1 MYNNLY
7 CVIVWIERMRT
18 FLQQIAVGMKGLV
31 RQVLA
36 TAVIF
41 CCAFSAAD
49 SAAAS
54 GITSMRIGQGV
65 GSVRIVF
72 DADRKFDYKVFLL
85 NEPKRLVIDTFDV
98 KVSPEIEKYVDKNN
112 LVTKTRLGSVG
123 TDGIRIVFDLQKP
136 AIVKKAFM
144 LAPQSNF
151 GWRFVIDVSI
161 ASEREFSSKVGSKY
175 ALSNENSFAGS
186 YSSSSSKSSSKA
198 KTVNKKKIIVLD
210 PGHGGKD
217 PGAIGY
223 SGVYEKNITLAMA
236 KELKVILEKEGYK
249 VHLTRS
255 TDIFIPLRDRVKIA
269 RKYNADLFMSIHA
282 DSAVNRSAK
291 GLSVYTL
298 SETASDK
305 EAAALAE
312 RENKADVV
320 AGLNLLEHSKEVSD
334 ILINLAQRETMNRSS
349 EFASFMVQEMRK
361 SVKLRDNTHRFAG
374 FAVLKAPDVPS
385 VLLEMGYLSNRT
397 EERLLKQ
404 KDYRRKLAVSTSKAV
419 ENILTTCSMLPSS
432 EDGDCKCRYFSE

>member
-1 MYNNLY
+1 
-7 CVIVWIERMRT
+7 MRT

-85 NEPKRLVIDTFDV
+85 NEPKRLVIDAFDV

-419 ENILTTCSMLPSS
+419 E
-432 EDGDCKCRYFSE
+432 KYFDNMQHASVF

>member
-1 MYNNLY
+1 
-7 CVIVWIERMRT
+7 MRT

-49 SAAAS
+49 SVAAS

-123 TDGIRIVFDLQKP
+123 RAGIRIVFDLQKP

-419 ENILTTCSMLPSS
+419 E
-432 EDGDCKCRYFSE
+432 KYFDNMQHASVF

>member
-1 MYNNLY
+1 
-7 CVIVWIERMRT
+7 MRT

-49 SAAAS
+49 SVAAS

-98 KVSPEIEKYVDKNN
+98 KVSPGIEKYVDKNN

-419 ENILTTCSMLPSS
+419 E
-432 EDGDCKCRYFSE
+432 KYFDNMQHASVF

>member
-1 MYNNLY
+1 MFIYNNLY
-7 CVIVWIERMRT
+7 CVIVWIEWMRT

-54 GITSMRIGQGV
+54 GITSMRIGQGI

-419 ENILTTCSMLPSS
+419 E
-432 EDGDCKCRYFSE
+432 KYFDNMQHASVF

>member
-1 MYNNLY
+1 
-7 CVIVWIERMRT
+7 MRT

-41 CCAFSAAD
+41 CCVFSAAD

-419 ENILTTCSMLPSS
+419 E
-432 EDGDCKCRYFSE
+432 KYFDNMQHASVF

>member
-1 MYNNLY
+1 MFIYNNQNWE
-7 CVIVWIERMRT
+7 IVWIERMRT

-419 ENILTTCSMLPSS
+419 E
-432 EDGDCKCRYFSE
+432 KYFDNMQHASVF

>member
-1 MYNNLY
+1 
-7 CVIVWIERMRT
+7 MRT

-49 SAAAS
+49 SVAAS

-161 ASEREFSSKVGSKY
+161 ASEREFSSKVG
-175 ALSNENSFAGS
+175 
-186 YSSSSSKSSSKA
+186 
-198 KTVNKKKIIVLD
+198 
-210 PGHGGKD
+210 
-217 PGAIGY
+217 IGY
-223 SGVYEKNITLAMA
+223 SVTPRRPIG
-236 KELKVILEKEGYK
+236 GCRR
-249 VHLTRS
+249 VHLT
-255 TDIFIPLRDRVKIA
+255 
-269 RKYNADLFMSIHA
+269 
-282 DSAVNRSAK
+282 
-291 GLSVYTL
+291 
-298 SETASDK
+298 
-305 EAAALAE
+305 
-312 RENKADVV
+312 
-320 AGLNLLEHSKEVSD
+320 
-334 ILINLAQRETMNRSS
+334 
-349 EFASFMVQEMRK
+349 
-361 SVKLRDNTHRFAG
+361 
-374 FAVLKAPDVPS
+374 
-385 VLLEMGYLSNRT
+385 
-397 EERLLKQ
+397 
-404 KDYRRKLAVSTSKAV
+404 
-419 ENILTTCSMLPSS
+419 
-432 EDGDCKCRYFSE
+432 FSQFP

>member
-41 CCAFSAAD
+41 CCVFSAAD

-419 ENILTTCSMLPSS
+419 E
-432 EDGDCKCRYFSE
+432 KYFDNMQHASVF

>member
-1 MYNNLY
+1 
-7 CVIVWIERMRT
+7 MRT

-41 CCAFSAAD
+41 CCVFSAAD

-98 KVSPEIEKYVDKNN
+98 KVSSEIEKYVDKNN

-419 ENILTTCSMLPSS
+419 E
-432 EDGDCKCRYFSE
+432 KYFDNMQHASVF

>member
-1 MYNNLY
+1 MFIYNNLY

-18 FLQQIAVGMKGLV
+18 FLQQIAVGMKDLV

-41 CCAFSAAD
+41 CCVFSAAD

-419 ENILTTCSMLPSS
+419 E
-432 EDGDCKCRYFSE
+432 KYFDNMQHASVF

>member
-1 MYNNLY
+1 MFIYNNLY

-41 CCAFSAAD
+41 CCVFSAAN

-419 ENILTTCSMLPSS
+419 E
-432 EDGDCKCRYFSE
+432 KYFDNMQHASVF

>member
-1 MYNNLY
+1 
-7 CVIVWIERMRT
+7 MRT
-18 FLQQIAVGMKGLV
+18 FLQQMAVGMKGLV

-198 KTVNKKKIIVLD
+198 KTVNRKKIIVLD

-419 ENILTTCSMLPSS
+419 E
-432 EDGDCKCRYFSE
+432 KYFDNMQHASVF

>member
-1 MYNNLY
+1 
-7 CVIVWIERMRT
+7 MRT
-18 FLQQIAVGMKGLV
+18 FLQQMAVGMKGLV

-41 CCAFSAAD
+41 CCVFSAAD

-161 ASEREFSSKVGSKY
+161 ASEREFTSKVGSKY

-419 ENILTTCSMLPSS
+419 E
-432 EDGDCKCRYFSE
+432 KYFDNMQHASVF

>member
-1 MYNNLY
+1 
-7 CVIVWIERMRT
+7 MRT
-18 FLQQIAVGMKGLV
+18 FLQQMAVGMKGLV

-269 RKYNADLFMSIHA
+269 RKYNLVTNFGKFMDPLADKLLVC
-282 DSAVNRSAK
+282 SAMICLVDLRLLPSWIVIIIIAREFIIS
-291 GLSVYTL
+291 GFRLIAAEHQIVIA
-298 SETASDK
+298 ASMWGK
-305 EAAALAE
+305 FKTTFQMAMI
-312 RENKADVV
+312 
-320 AGLNLLEHSKEVSD
+320 
-334 ILINLAQRETMNRSS
+334 ILIILNINVDFYIAGVGVIHVLATIATYVALVLTIVSLIDYLN
-349 EFASFMVQEMRK
+349 K
-361 SVKLRDNTHRFAG
+361 NK
-374 FAVLKAPDVPS
+374 AVLKEQD
-385 VLLEMGYLSNRT
+385 
-397 EERLLKQ
+397 
-404 KDYRRKLAVSTSKAV
+404 
-419 ENILTTCSMLPSS
+419 
-432 EDGDCKCRYFSE
+432 

>member
-1 MYNNLY
+1 
-7 CVIVWIERMRT
+7 MRT

-41 CCAFSAAD
+41 CCVFSAAD

-161 ASEREFSSKVGSKY
+161 ASEREFTSKVGSKY

-419 ENILTTCSMLPSS
+419 E
-432 EDGDCKCRYFSE
+432 KYFDNMQHASVF

>member
-1 MYNNLY
+1 MFIYNNLY

-123 TDGIRIVFDLQKP
+123 ADGIRIVFDLQKP

-419 ENILTTCSMLPSS
+419 E
-432 EDGDCKCRYFSE
+432 KYFDNMQHASVF

>member
-1 MYNNLY
+1 M
-7 CVIVWIERMRT
+7 
-18 FLQQIAVGMKGLV
+18 AVGMKGLV

-419 ENILTTCSMLPSS
+419 E
-432 EDGDCKCRYFSE
+432 KYFDNMQHASVF

>member
-1 MYNNLY
+1 MFIYNNLY

-18 FLQQIAVGMKGLV
+18 FLQQIAVGMKGFV

-419 ENILTTCSMLPSS
+419 E
-432 EDGDCKCRYFSE
+432 KYFDNMQHASVF

>member
-1 MYNNLY
+1 MFIYNNLY

-18 FLQQIAVGMKGLV
+18 FLQQIVVGMKGLV

-49 SAAAS
+49 SVAAS

-419 ENILTTCSMLPSS
+419 E
-432 EDGDCKCRYFSE
+432 KYFDNMQHASVF